1 MSSKVFINHLDY
13 YIPEGRMLIE
23 DFVNTIS
30 EEGVSVFQSRDK
42 FKEYLE
48 EFLPLEHLAI
58 EKESSL
64 ETILINLLKK
74 NIQDRKIIPK
84 DIDFVIL
91 AFEHNDKLKH
101 FGHKIQQC
109 LGINEYANIVQLSGN
124 YCANVDIAIGLAEK
138 LIRDSSIIKRA
149 LIITGNKISSLE
161 ERIVGTYGVLGD
173 GVGLISISNES
184 ENAQVEIIGQKA
196 LLKGEL
202 HKVDFTKDNTILH
215 YQAYVESFTETLN
228 ENNIESTDLSQVF
241 LHNANVLLPK
251 EAVKMCDV
259 EETLFYDKNRLAY
272 GHLDTVDFI
281 MNLKDYLAE
290 QKLSNSYLASLSI
303 GVTGTYVT
311 TIFKTLDK

>member
-1 MSSKVFINHLDY
+1 MRSKVFINHLDY
-13 YIPEGRMLIE
+13 YVPRGRMVME
-23 DFVNTIS
+23 DFVNNIS
-30 EEGVSVFQSRDK
+30 EEGVSIFQGKEK

-48 EFLPLEHLAI
+48 EFLPLEHLAV
-58 EKESSL
+58 EEEYSL

-74 NIQDRKIIPK
+74 NIQDGKIIPRE
-84 DIDFVIL
+84 IDYVIL
-91 AFEHNDKLKH
+91 AFEYNEELKH
-101 FGHKIQQC
+101 FGHKIQES

-124 YCANVDIAIGLAEK
+124 YCANVDLAIGLAEK
-138 LIRDSSIIKRA
+138 LIRNCNINKRA
-149 LIITGNKISSLE
+149 LIITGNKITLLE
-161 ERIVGTYGVLGD
+161 DRIVGTYGILGD

-228 ENNIESTDLSQVF
+228 ENNIEPTDLSQVF

-259 EETLFYDKNRLAY
+259 EETLFYDKNRFAY